1 MKLYKPKWYQKSI
14 YDIDYHKLKEKGIK
28 YLIFDLDNTLGKID
42 EEECSL
48 KAKDFL
54 DKLKTDFTI
63 LIVSNNSKNRVLK
76 FCKGLTDDVL
86 YLALKPTS
94 KTFGFIRKY
103 TKNMQEVCMIGDQ
116 IVTDIITGNRF
127 KMMTILV
134 DPIENKDMKITSL
147 NRFIERRLISKL
159 KLKKGEYYE
168 EN

>member
-1 MKLYKPKWYQKSI
+1 
-14 YDIDYHKLKEKGIK
+14 
-28 YLIFDLDNTLGKID
+28 
-42 EEECSL
+42 
-48 KAKDFL
+48 
-54 DKLKTDFTI
+54 
-63 LIVSNNSKNRVLK
+63 
-76 FCKGLTDDVL
+76 
-86 YLALKPTS
+86 
-94 KTFGFIRKY
+94 
-103 TKNMQEVCMIGDQ
+103 MQEVCMIGDQ